1 MRLFRKE
8 VPSSLLGR
16 IGLAKAS
23 AAKGLASSDVS
34 NDESPVPSSR
44 VVSTATAFAHADE
57 TPPVSGVRSETTRRS
72 NALDG
77 SPASVGQTLKNA
89 REAKRM
95 KLAELSN
102 LTRIPTTTLRSIE
115 RDHFDGLPGE
125 VFVRGF
131 LRSIAR
137 EVGLSPDA
145 IVAQYQQ
152 SRRLDSVSATPFFA
166 TSAARASRESRRF
179 GVGVVCVILVL
190 LLALAVSI
198 VLRPRGREMPQ
209 ELSQRSSVPMH
220 CNGRP
225 LDGLPLDRAA
235 SLVDAHVHAG

>member
-8 VPSSLLGR
+8 TPSSLLGR
-16 IGLAKAS
+16 IGLSKAR
-23 AAKGLASSDVS
+23 AGKGLAHSDVPGDDS
-34 NDESPVPSSR
+34 LSPSSR
-44 VVSTATAFAHADE
+44 VVSSPTVFAQAE
-57 TPPVSGVRSETTRRS
+57 EAPPVSGVRSETTRRS

-77 SPASVGQTLKNA
+77 SAVSIGQVLKIA
-89 REAKRM
+89 REGKRM

-166 TSAARASRESRRF
+166 TSAARANRESRRF

-209 ELSQRSSVPMH
+209 ELSQRSSIPML
-220 CNGRP
+220 RA
-225 LDGLPLDRAA
+225 GLPRDCAA
-235 SLVDAHVHAG
+235 SMLDAHVHAG